1 MMMPLMMMLAV
12 AFVTTPLTGC
22 SKDSDDDDIPLPPNY
37 IYGPWEYEGETVD
50 AVYWGFLFR
59 VDGIIQIWQ
68 DDHQGNYSSVAWGK
82 FTIEDGKIHI
92 YKNADT
98 MPTPDVYSYSI
109 SELTPSRLVIHEHI
123 DSWGQAIDNYK
134 TFRRMVF
141 MNY

>member
-1 MMMPLMMMLAV
+1 MMPLLMMLAV
-12 AFVTTPLTGC
+12 AFVGTTLTAC
-22 SKDSDDDDIPLPPNY
+22 SKDSDDDNILLPPNY
-37 IYGPWEYEGETVD
+37 IYGPWEYAGETVD

-68 DDHQGNYSSVAWGK
+68 DDYQGNYSSVAWGK